1 MLLKKPGQAPAH
13 LEARFLSASLLP
25 APLGSHSYRSFY
37 TGVSDPGPDLPA
49 FTALSY
55 VDDQQILHYD
65 SETQR
70 VEPRADWVQGAVD
83 PDYWDR
89 ETETLR
95 GWEQKFRV
103 KLRTLQFRYNQT
115 GGSHTLQLMYSCEL
129 GEDGSP
135 GAYVKLGYDGRDFLS
150 YDPKKRT
157 WAAAPAETQV
167 TQRRLNEYKAFLQSA
182 ATYMEETCI
191 EWLQKYLQ
199 HGKAAL
205 QSKHPVAQVNDR
217 PSSRDGLT
225 TLSCWVHGFYPKD
238 VAVVWLKN
246 GEAQPQETSRSRVL
260 PSGDGTYQIWA
271 TIEINPSRNHDYT
284 CSVEHVSLGA
294 ALRVALDKSRVEP
307 EFNLMLITGLVVTVV
322 LVVAVSGSAV
332 SFLRRQ
338 GVGYRAA
345 PAKWILVKSAPP
357 PEGLMEEEREQHRAT
372 HFSLFAPSF

>member
-1 MLLKKPGQAPAH
+1 MGAGLLLRLLLLAGAVSVPAAGPG
-13 LEARFLSASLLP
+13 
-25 APLGSHSYRSFY
+25 GSHSYRSFY

-89 ETETLR
+89 ETETLQ
-95 GWEQKFRV
+95 GWEQKFGV

-191 EWLQKYLQ
+191 EWLRKYLQ

-217 PSSRDGLT
+217 LSSRDGLT

-271 TIEINPSRNHDYT
+271 TIKINPSRSHDYT

-345 PAKWILVKSAPP
+345 PAKWIPVKSAPP